1 MRATFEAHILAA
13 DKNFYEGKLE
23 SLIIPTS
30 SGKYGIMAK
39 HRNMIAAIIPGV
51 LEYKEP
57 GKEFKDAAVS
67 SGLIKVENNEVLILV
82 DSCESPEE
90 IDENRAKRAAAKA
103 KEELLQKRSM
113 QEYRNAKAHLA
124 RAINRLKVKRKS

>member
-1 MRATFEAHILAA
+1 MRNTFEAHILAA
-13 DKNFYEGKLE
+13 DKNFFEGELE

-30 SGKYGIMAK
+30 SGQYGIMAK
-39 HRNMIAAIIPGV
+39 HRNMISAIIPGV
-51 LEYKEP
+51 LKYKEA
-57 GKEFKDAAVS
+57 GKDFKEAAVS

-82 DSCESPEE
+82 DSCEAPEE

-113 QEYRNAKAHLA
+113 LEYKNAKANLA
-124 RAINRLKVKRKS
+124 RAINRLKVKKRS